1 MEKLKRNNI
10 LKVRRSLIGILLCL
24 LVLSACSK
32 KILTHNPVP
41 EAELYEIHHKEE
53 ASLVFFDDDQS
64 DDLEKHL
71 AVYNRFAE
79 AFDTLREVH
88 VVRIKEHCIIE
99 FGNYG
104 YYYFNYNGGK
114 PKFGMILSNGVDKP
128 IIVTNPDQ
136 YITAY
141 ESYFGVPFNDKVY
154 YSKLRKTEIA
164 GRQKEAEKKLKER
177 FKIDQNYAD
186 KLIKNSNIAYYPLK
200 RAALNCT
207 NGKVITKIFDDTIPG
222 KKSIMQEENWYDQ
235 NGLLKKYATFIN
247 DALFSEDVYYRNPSG
262 LIDSIVRTDKKGL
275 KNKSVFKYSKN
286 HVNIISV
293 DEKNI
298 MVSKT
303 YHLNDKFQCT
313 SIETLNGSGDVVA
326 TSFLKYDDFGRAMEE
341 TSGNQMIKYEYKND
355 KEDFYSAIKII
366 NIPDNKLLSENI
378 RYEERNK
385 IIFISRNKDKI
396 LSKTISFTDSNGC
409 TKKVCNYNMDN
420 KLINVFEYFYHN

>member
-1 MEKLKRNNI
+1 M
-10 LKVRRSLIGILLCL
+10 
-24 LVLSACSK
+24 
-32 KILTHNPVP
+32 
-41 EAELYEIHHKEE
+41 
-53 ASLVFFDDDQS
+53 
-64 DDLEKHL
+64 
-71 AVYNRFAE
+71 
-79 AFDTLREVH
+79 
-88 VVRIKEHCIIE
+88 
-99 FGNYG
+99 
-104 YYYFNYNGGK
+104 
-114 PKFGMILSNGVDKP
+114 
-128 IIVTNPDQ
+128 
-136 YITAY
+136 
-141 ESYFGVPFNDKVY
+141 Y

-262 LIDSIVRTDKKGL
+262 LIDSIVRTDQKGL

-313 SIETLNGSGDVVA
+313 RTETLNGSGDVVA